1 MYLSQLLF
9 ALLMSTML
17 NIVLVQAV
25 ESSDNE
31 NEKRGLNRYARTAEK
46 RAVCNQD
53 NVLRALLA
61 NRASA
66 TPFCSSFNKVPYI
79 TVYSPTATATPVTT

>member
-1 MYLSQLLF
+1 MYLSQLLII
-9 ALLMSTML
+9 LLMST
-17 NIVLVQAV
+17 IVLVRAN
-25 ESSDNE
+25 ESPINE
-31 NEKRGLNRYARTAEK
+31 IEKREPDKHEQADEN

-66 TPFCSSFNKVPYI
+66 SPFCSSFNQVPYI